1 MQMNLFVP
9 TVLLYLHPGD
19 HRLLLTSFYSFKYM
33 EVVSEVLV
41 KRDQET
47 LTKTLDTEFVALSFS
62 MLVSFTIVLSCVLAS
77 IDLVHQ
83 VVGWPAE
90 R

>member
-1 MQMNLFVP
+1 
-9 TVLLYLHPGD
+9 
-19 HRLLLTSFYSFKYM
+19 M

-62 MLVSFTIVLSCVLAS
+62 MLVSFPVSLLPSTS
-77 IDLVHQ
+77 
-83 VVGWPAE
+83 
-90 R
+90 